1 MIAARKSECVIAAEL
16 FNYAHQLVW
25 ESGVAELIDDQHPHR
40 GGAVGRR
47 PQGIAYTTTAVLVS
61 LLIRVVMKRPPTLTG
76 ILQTITELTSAQLA
90 AVGMHN
96 QDCSRIWRQHD
107 AEYTRFTSWWQRRLM
122 PFDSWAD
129 IPAQRMTNGEHRA
142 RINKRTDEQ
151 CEHAQRAARLLHLAI
166 NRLVAASVE
175 DKNPEACRGD
185 LVVDGTLYLVA
196 KQDGTIGVADDK
208 MRGAVPSA
216 NYHMRDRKSVRS
228 DGKGTTR
235 QITHAGMTL
244 EMTALTRIGKPT
256 AIHAVAPVFVGIAI
270 HYGTSGS
277 PEGMAEALEQAEA
290 NGLTGRPQGC
300 RARWPFMTSDMAYNA
315 KDGTADIL
323 LKHRYNFVGRFP
335 EGWGI
340 ECPSTKPA
348 GASATEPEP
357 GVLQWAGAFFCPAV
371 LALTKGH
378 RTPKMEHLLRN
389 DLFRLH
395 DKRLR
400 RILPYLMCYNSRP
413 FYALS
418 GHGRPGLGDS
428 RKQVVKVKLVCPAAM
443 GNVACPL
450 KPESMKYGRHGVPVA
465 EPTWQAHERGCCA
478 KSSVTVTLTPDQFK
492 RAQWDLVPG
501 SWEHAVYFEAARALT
516 EQRFSHLKSAHVTGL
531 RQLTYG
537 PRRDPMIKL
546 ILAMAVVASNRESQ
560 ANFNPANFREES
572 IDVRMRQLA
581 ADLGHEPART
591 PAPT

>member
-1 MIAARKSECVIAAEL
+1 MIAARKPECIIADDL
-16 FNYAHQLVW
+16 FSYAHRVVW
-25 ESGVAELIDDQHPHR
+25 ESGVAELIEDQHPY
-40 GGAVGRR
+40 GALGRR
-47 PQGIAYTTTAVLVS
+47 PQGIAYTSTAVLVS

-76 ILQTITELTSAQLA
+76 ILQTITELTPAQLA
-90 AVGMHN
+90 AVGMAG
-96 QDCSRIWRQHD
+96 QECSRIWQQHCS
-107 AEYTRFTSWWQRRLM
+107 EYTRFTSWWKRRLVA
-122 PFDSWAD
+122 FDSWAD
-129 IPAQRMTNGEHRA
+129 LPARRMTNGQYHVRLE
-142 RINKRTDEQ
+142 KRTDEQ
-151 CEHAQRAARLLHLAI
+151 CEHAERAARLLHLAI

-175 DKNPEACRGD
+175 DKDPEDCRGD

-228 DGKGTTR
+228 DGTGTTR
-235 QITHAGMTL
+235 QITYAGMTL

-256 AIHAVAPVFVGIAI
+256 AMHAVAPVFVGIAI

-277 PEGMAEALEQAEA
+277 PDGMADALAQAEA
-290 NGLTGRPQGC
+290 NGLTGRPKGA

-335 EGWGI
+335 ENWGI

-348 GASATEPEP
+348 GAPASDPEP
-357 GVLQWAGAFFCPAV
+357 GALQWAGAFFCPAV
-371 LALTKGH
+371 LAKIKGH
-378 RTPKMEHLLRN
+378 RTPKMEHLLDN
-389 DLFRLH
+389 DQFRLH

-400 RILPYLMCYNSRP
+400 RILPYLMGYNSRP
-413 FYALS
+413 FYAPS
-418 GHGRPGLGDS
+418 GHGRPVLGRS
-428 RKQVVKVKLVCPAAM
+428 RQKVVKVKLVCPAAM
-443 GNVACPL
+443 GNVTCPL
-450 KPESMKYGRHGVPVA
+450 KPESMQGGRIGVPLA

-478 KSSVTVTLTPDQFK
+478 KSSVMVTLTPDQFK

-501 SWEHAVYFEAARALT
+501 SWEHSVYFEAARALT

-560 ANFNPANFREES
+560 SNFDPAKARVES
-572 IDVRMRQLA
+572 IDIRIRQLA
-581 ADLGHEPART
+581 TDLGHEPART
-591 PAPT
+591 PPRT